1 MRIVYSVKERE
12 RERGNSVS
20 PTDLTTHH
28 FRSRDNRKSRKPIAS
43 NCIIRVV
50 IPLITLDAIMSEIA
64 LSEISLTVIQD
75 RLIVVDRSEVKVAK
89 YLRPESTLL
98 P

>member
-1 MRIVYSVKERE
+1 
-12 RERGNSVS
+12 
-20 PTDLTTHH
+20 
-28 FRSRDNRKSRKPIAS
+28 
-43 NCIIRVV
+43 
-50 IPLITLDAIMSEIA
+50 MSEIA